1 MHLRKLNSTT
11 MIKLTKK
18 EEEVMKI
25 LWKLE
30 NAFVKDIV
38 AEYPDPKPHI
48 NTISSLVRILQD
60 KGGMGFKQYD

>member
-1 MHLRKLNSTT
+1 MFVSEIKAIL

-30 NAFVKDIV
+30 KAFVKDII
-38 AEYPDPKPHI
+38 AEYLIP
-48 NTISSLVRILQD
+48 TTLQ
-60 KGGMGFKQYD
+60 Y